1 MTKQN
6 KYSGRNWFR
15 LNRGSKSRRM
25 AKSPL
30 GKPNLPLHYEL
41 MVEKFDKNISEY
53 RKDKMEQYAK
63 KDEGVVLNIVYDDE
77 KDMPPGSKEFSYNMD
92 QKD

>member
-6 KYSGRNWFR
+6 KYSGRNWFK
-15 LNRGSKSRRM
+15 LNRGSSERHM

-30 GKPNLPLHYEL
+30 GKPSLPLHYEL

-53 RKDKMEQYAK
+53 RKEKIDQYAK
-63 KDEGVVLNIVYDDE
+63 KEEGMTYKFE
-77 KDMPPGSKEFSYNMD
+77 
-92 QKD
+92 

>member
-15 LNRGSKSRRM
+15 LNRGSSTRRM

-30 GKPNLPLHYEL
+30 GKPSLPWQYEQ
-41 MVEKFDKNISEY
+41 MVEKYDKTISEY
-53 RKDKMEQYAK
+53 RREKMEQFK
-63 KDEGVVLNIVYDDE
+63 KQEEGVTYKIE
-77 KDMPPGSKEFSYNMD
+77 
-92 QKD
+92 